1 MLDYRG
7 DHTSLIGTVMS
18 VIILVSCFFL
28 SFLINPPVYY
38 SSKHKVSTT
47 EFLFA
52 LLAPADFL
60 RGVLIPVYVLLV
72 QCVGVHYNFNEMVC
86 LDNVTSSVWS
96 CYSPSVSVL
105 QLSFTFLSLSLNL
118 YTLIIT
124 SVIVISC
131 SFSLFFPLYRVG
143 KSRVLL
149 VTVILLCGQFLL
161 IVRNF
166 SATEEL
172 LVFLP
177 SICSAWNLN
186 PYHLR
191 SSKYRILQTQTIS
204 TCISLGLQF
213 ISVFA
218 SGNVSLSRL
227 PVLNKSAREQQINS
241 KHLVDG
247 VKARREGAIFKNRTA
262 DIPAKTLRTFPI
274 SYLKRSN
281 RSSCSR
287 ISSVLKA
294 ARANRYTK
302 TLLIN
307 TCSLIY
313 TCASL
318 ISLSFMGST
327 GTVSTQLQG
336 WTNFIVVV
344 VLPVL
349 AAVCNPVIYIT
360 LTPGAAEKVKDYL
373 YREVVKSV
381 GESSGVRWERC
392 RSRRR
397 RHQTRVLDK
406 LEQTTVLDKQD
417 GDNVKRNRV
426 LDKQDCVKRSIELKF
441 DEAADCTERKKCD
454 QAADCSERK
463 KCDEAA
469 DCSERKKC
477 DQAADCSERK
487 KCDEAAD
494 CTERKKCDQAAINN
508 EGEFQQVVHPAIGR
522 FKWL

>member
-1 MLDYRG
+1 MFYLCWRIVCRLVKSMLDYRG
-7 DHTSLIGTVMS
+7 DHTSLLGTVMS

-28 SFLINPPVYY
+28 SFLLNPPVYY

-72 QCVGVHYNFNEMVC
+72 QCVPYNFNEMVC

-143 KSRVLL
+143 RSRVLL

-227 PVLNKSAREQQINS
+227 PVLNKSARGQQINS
-241 KHLVDG
+241 KHLVDS

-262 DIPAKTLRTFPI
+262 DIPAKTLRIFPI
-274 SYLKRSN
+274 SYLTRSN

-287 ISSVLKA
+287 ISSVLSA

-360 LTPGAAEKVKDYL
+360 LTPGATDKVKDYL
-373 YREVVKSV
+373 YREVMKSV

-406 LEQTTVLDKQD
+406 LEQTRVLDKQD
-417 GDNVKRNRV
+417 RNNVKRNRV
-426 LDKQDCVKRSIELKF
+426 LDKQDCVKRSIELKN
-441 DEAADCTERKKCD
+441 
-454 QAADCSERK
+454 
-463 KCDEAA
+463 DEAA
-469 DCSERKKC
+469 DCS
-477 DQAADCSERK
+477 
-487 KCDEAAD
+487 
-494 CTERKKCDQAAINN
+494 ERKKCDQAAINN